1 MCFINFNLSNL
12 VRRFR
17 FFVAACVCV
26 LLVMSYTLPA
36 YSATSKPTEGE
47 ANLLEIEGKSQDAI
61 SSKDPSDF
69 GLHKQVKE
77 TNPGLNEIQGTA
89 DADKMKRPENTS
101 KNTKSVEQI
110 IGNSLEKVT
119 GEK

>member
-1 MCFINFNLSNL
+1 MRFINFNFANL
-12 VRRFR
+12 LRRVRFL
-17 FFVAACVCV
+17 VAACVCAF
-26 LLVMSYTLPA
+26 LLVSYTLPA
-36 YSATSKPTEGE
+36 YSATSNPRDGE

-69 GLHKQVKE
+69 GLHKQIKE

-89 DADKMKRPENTS
+89 DADKMKRPDNTS
-101 KNTKSVEQI
+101 NNTKSVEQI
-110 IGNSLEKVT
+110 IGNTLEKAT

>member
-1 MCFINFNLSNL
+1 MRFINFNLSSL
-12 VRRFR
+12 LRRVR
-17 FFVAACVCV
+17 FFVAACVCA
-26 LLVMSYTLPA
+26 LLVMSYALPA

-61 SSKDPSDF
+61 AGKNPADF
-69 GLHKQVKE
+69 GLHKQIKE

-89 DADKMKRPENTS
+89 DADKMKRPSNTS
-101 KNTKSVEQI
+101 DNTKSVEQI
-110 IGNSLEKVT
+110 IGNTLEKVT

>member
-1 MCFINFNLSNL
+1 MRFINFNLANL
-12 VRRFR
+12 LRRVR
-17 FFVAACVCV
+17 FFVAACVCAL
-26 LLVMSYTLPA
+26 LLVAYASPA
-36 YSATSKPTEGE
+36 YSATSNPREGE

-61 SSKDPSDF
+61 STKNPSDF

-89 DADKMKRPENTS
+89 DADKMKRPENTAR
-101 KNTKSVEQI
+101 NTKSVEQI
-110 IGNSLEKVT
+110 IGNTLEKAT

>member
-1 MCFINFNLSNL
+1 MRLINFNLSHL
-12 VRRFR
+12 LRRVRFL
-17 FFVAACVCV
+17 VAACVCV

-47 ANLLEIEGKSQDAI
+47 ANLLEIERKSQE
-61 SSKDPSDF
+61 SVSGKDPEDF

-89 DADKMKRPENTS
+89 DADKMKRPDNTS
-101 KNTKSVEQI
+101 SNTKSVEQI
-110 IGNSLEKVT
+110 IGKTLEKVT